1 MAFTEQQLVMVVI
14 DLARFTRSVSGMDAL
29 EIAGLLDRVYEDTVP
44 LIEAAG
50 GRIVKYMGDGYFC
63 VASPEAADAIV
74 GAVVACADAV
84 KRIAEERVLD
94 LELGANIHLSSVAA
108 GDFTNGQFDV
118 IGVGSIHAFRMG
130 AGGGIRIS
138 EPVYRKLASSDRG
151 PWAKY
156 QPPATYSYTGR

>member
-29 EIAGLLDRVYEDTVP
+29 EIAGLLDRVYEGTVP

-50 GRIVKYMGDGYFC
+50 GRVVKYMGDGYFA
-63 VASPEAADAIV
+63 VASPDAASAIV
-74 GAVVACADAV
+74 EAVVACADAV
-84 KRIAEERVLD
+84 TRIAEERGLD

-108 GDFTNGQFDV
+108 GNFTSGQFDV

-130 AGGGIRIS
+130 AGAGIRVS
-138 EPVYRKLASSDRG
+138 EPVYRKLASNDRG
-151 PWAKY
+151 PWAKH